1 MSAHAFAD
9 FDTALAT
16 AESPDA
22 VWDALCALARAT
34 VGARLFTIMEL
45 DPSEQVARR
54 AYTSHPAQYPT
65 SGTKPFEMNPW
76 FDTVMG
82 RQDTFVANTI
92 EEIAQVFGDHLL
104 IHSLGCASVVNQ
116 PLIVE
121 GRLVGTMN
129 LLDEAGHYT
138 PDKVAYVRTV
148 LSGSAVKA
156 WEKAATFA

>member
-1 MSAHAFAD
+1 MTTSPFTA
-9 FDTALAT
+9 FDTALET
-16 AESPDA
+16 AETPADA
-22 VWDALCALARAT
+22 WDALCALARAT

-45 DPSEQVARR
+45 DTGAQLARR
-54 AYTSHPAQYPT
+54 AYTSHPADYPT

-82 RQDTFVANTI
+82 RQETFVANTI
-92 EEIAQVFGDHLL
+92 DEIAQVFGDHLL

-116 PLIVE
+116 PLIVD

-129 LLDEAGHYT
+129 LLDEGGHYT

-148 LSGSAVKA
+148 LSGSAVRAWQKA
-156 WEKAATFA
+156 ESLA